1 MKIVFV
7 IIVSFAFIS
16 LQAQPPYKHFE
27 LKKLT
32 PGVYAA
38 IAKNGGYAIC
48 NAGII
53 DLGKEL
59 LVIDPFM
66 TPQAAEELKS
76 AIKTVFNKPVRYV
89 VNSHFHNDHIRG
101 NQVFSDATIISTG
114 MIRDLISKNEPL
126 EIKYENE
133 ATPKALKALKAEKKP
148 NNQWESEEYKLWAGY
163 YEGIIKSHPV
173 LKTTLPN
180 LTFEDSLTIYGTNTT
195 VQLLSY
201 GDGHT
206 ASDVFLYLP
215 REKIAFMGDLLFVQF
230 HPWVGDSKIN
240 DWVNYLEKVKKLDIE
255 KFIPGHGPVGNSQDV
270 TSMINYLKSIEEIAS
285 QFKKEDKPDDVAIN
299 AKLPAT
305 FAAWHGKRFFAFN
318 VNYARAQRK

>member
-7 IIVSFAFIS
+7 FIVSSIFIT
-16 LQAQPPYKHFE
+16 LQAKPQYKNFE
-27 LKKLT
+27 LKKLA
-32 PGVYAA
+32 PGVYGA

-76 AIKTVFNKPVRYV
+76 AIKTILNKPVKYV

-101 NQVFSDATIISTG
+101 NQVFSDATIISTA
-114 MIRDLISKNEPL
+114 MIRDLIAKNEPE

-133 ATPKALKALKAEKKP
+133 AAPKALKALQDEKKT
-148 NNQWESEEYKLWAGY
+148 NNHWENEEKKLWTGY
-163 YEGIIKSHPV
+163 YEGIIKSHPI

-180 LTFEDSLTIYGTNTT
+180 LVFEDSLSIYGSSTT

-201 GDGHT
+201 GDAHT
-206 ASDVFLYLP
+206 ASDIFLYLP
-215 REKIAFMGDLLFVQF
+215 KEKIAFMGDILFVQF
-230 HPWVGDSKIN
+230 HPWVGDSKID
-240 DWVNYLEKVKKLDIE
+240 DWVNYLEKIRKLNVE
-255 KFIPGHGPVGNSQDV
+255 TFIPGHGPVGNAQDV
-270 TSMINYLKSIEEIAS
+270 TLMISYLKNVEEIAS
-285 QFKKEDKPDDVAIN
+285 QFKKEDKPDDAAIN
-299 AKLPAT
+299 AKLPAP
-305 FAAWHGKRFFAFN
+305 FAEWHGKRFFAFN
-318 VNYARAQRK
+318 VNYARTR

>member
-1 MKIVFV
+1 MKTIFV
-7 IIVSFAFIS
+7 IIVSLTFIS
-16 LQAQPPYKHFE
+16 LTAQPPYKHFE

-76 AIKTVFNKPVRYV
+76 AIKSVLNKPVRYV

-101 NQVFSDATIISTG
+101 NQVFSGATIISTA

-133 ATPKALKALKAEKKP
+133 ETPKALKALKAEKKP
-148 NNQWESEEYKLWAGY
+148 NNPWENEEYKLWAGY
-163 YEGIIKSHPV
+163 YEGIIKSHSV

-206 ASDVFLYLP
+206 PSDIFLYLP

-230 HPWVGDSKIN
+230 HPWVGDSKID
-240 DWVNYLEKVKKLDIE
+240 DWVNYLEKVKKLDVE
-255 KFIPGHGPVGNSQDV
+255 KFIPGHGPVGNTQDV
-270 TSMINYLKSIEEIAS
+270 TLMINYLKSVEEIAS

-299 AKLPAT
+299 AKLPVT
-305 FAAWHGKRFFAFN
+305 FAEWHGKRFFAFN
-318 VNYARAQRK
+318 VNYARAQQK